1 MLDVGR
7 WTFPLPSLGERLLL
21 ARDLSGNGFA
31 SPHLPR
37 YPAAMNPRLFVRLF
51 LVAVLAGTLFAETNP
66 TPAPA
71 FSPSDRPVSSST
83 TITAAF
89 WNIQW
94 FPGRRPN
101 ASRTE
106 ENRQIRE
113 VHRDLAQLT
122 PDVIGLEEVRDFEHA
137 SLAIQ
142 PLSGFKVDVCS
153 NFPPREGQQNGQ
165 QIAIA
170 SRLKPISAWAEAWK
184 PGGVIMPPRGFAF
197 ASYQLSPKQV
207 LLVYAL
213 HLKSNRGE
221 IHEDVRIREESMHQL
236 VSHMK
241 AMKDIYGRIGS
252 LTWIVG
258 GDFNTAPDEPRF
270 AGEKTVPDLL
280 ADGFS
285 WAWQGIPL
293 SSRVTLP
300 ADLRYPAAC
309 FDQIFYRGA
318 TLAKAWVAN
327 TSPQS
332 SDHRAVNAVLSLR

>member
-1 MLDVGR
+1 MPPRLLVR
-7 WTFPLPSLGERLLL
+7 LLSVVLFSSTLLAEPPSPSPLPVT
-21 ARDLSGNGFA
+21 
-31 SPHLPR
+31 SP
-37 YPAAMNPRLFVRLF
+37 A
-51 LVAVLAGTLFAETNP
+51 
-66 TPAPA
+66 
-71 FSPSDRPVSSST
+71 

-101 ASRTE
+101 ASRAE

-113 VHRDLAQLT
+113 VHRDLAQFT
-122 PDVIGLEEVRDFEHA
+122 ADIIGLEEVRDSERA
-137 SLAIQ
+137 SLALQ

-153 NFPPREGQQNGQ
+153 NFPPREGQKETQ

-170 SRLKPISAWAEAWK
+170 SRLQPISAWAEAWK
-184 PGGVIMPPRGFAF
+184 SRSAILPPRGFAF
-197 ASYQLSPKQV
+197 AAYRLPSKQI

-221 IHEDVRIREESMHQL
+221 IHEDMRIREESMRQL
-236 VSHMK
+236 ISHMK
-241 AMKDIYGRIGS
+241 AMKDTYGKMGA

-258 GDFNTAPDEPRF
+258 GDFNTTPDEPRF
-270 AGEKTVPDLL
+270 AGEKTVPALL

-285 WAWQGIPL
+285 WAWAGIPF
-293 SSRVTLP
+293 SSRITMP
-300 ADLRYPAAC
+300 GDLRYPAAS

-318 TLAKAWVAN
+318 TLARAWVTN

-332 SDHRAVNAVLSLR
+332 SDHRAVNVVLNLR